1 MSNNFKIIGIMSG
14 TSLDGVDIAH
24 CTFKKNKNWT
34 YKIDK
39 AKTVEYPSRMK
50 KKLKSCFELSGYK
63 LIKLDHDLGEFIG
76 LEINKFIKHN
86 DLNPEIISS
95 HGHTVFH
102 NPKEKIGLQ
111 IGNANK
117 ILSIVK
123 IPVINNFR
131 ELDIILGGQGAPLVP
146 IGEKLLFKG
155 YDYFI
160 NLGGII
166 NITKID
172 SSSVEAYDVVASN
185 LVLNN
190 ISNKLNFEFDNK
202 GNIAR
207 KGKLISTLFDEL
219 NSLKFYKKNHPKS
232 IGIEWINKKIFPII
246 YKSNHKLE
254 DVMATFSNHIAYQL
268 IKNIDGKK
276 NKILVTGGGVYN
288 DFLVEKIKV
297 YDKNKNL
304 WIIPDNKLIKY
315 KEALIF
321 AFMGLLKKLNKQNIL
336 NNVTGSNIKISAGN
350 ISKNIF

>member
-1 MSNNFKIIGIMSG
+1 MSNIFKVIGIMSG
-14 TSLDGVDIAH
+14 TSLDGIDIAH
-24 CTFKKNKNWT
+24 CTFKKGKNWT

-39 AKTVEYPSRMK
+39 AKTVEYP
-50 KKLKSCFELSGYK
+50 KKLKEKLKSSFELSGYN
-63 LIKLDHDLGEFIG
+63 LIKLDHSLGEFIG
-76 LEINKFIKHN
+76 LEIKKFLKHN
-86 DLNPEIISS
+86 NLDPEIISS

-123 IPVINNFR
+123 IPVIDNFR

-172 SSSVEAYDVVASN
+172 SSSVKAYDVVPSN
-185 LVLNN
+185 IVLNS

-254 DVMATFSNHIAYQL
+254 DVMTTFSNHIAYQL
-268 IKNIDGKK
+268 IKNIHGKN
-276 NKILVTGGGVYN
+276 NKILITGGGVYN
-288 DFLVEKIKV
+288 DFLVEKIKD
-297 YDKNKNL
+297 YDKNKNR
-304 WIIPDNKLIKY
+304 WIIPDDNLVKY

-321 AFMGLLKKLNKQNIL
+321 AFMGLLRKLNKKNIL
-336 NNVTGSNIKISAGN
+336 NNVTGSIINISAGN
-350 ISKNIF
+350 VSKNIF